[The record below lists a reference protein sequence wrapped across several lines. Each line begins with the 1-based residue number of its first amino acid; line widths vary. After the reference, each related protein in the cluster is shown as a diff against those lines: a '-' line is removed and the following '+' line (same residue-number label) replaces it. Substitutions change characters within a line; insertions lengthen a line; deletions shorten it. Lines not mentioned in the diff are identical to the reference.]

1 MRRRITAL
9 ILAAA
14 MLLTLAPN
22 ILAQTTGTA
31 DGVYD
36 FGELGSNDTAG
47 TGYQKLGD
55 KFKVENG
62 VFNPDVSAKPSP
74 ENPDKKTMI
83 YRMIN
88 GLEFSARILAE
99 GGTTCKSFT
108 FRDLGVSSYLETD
121 YQADGFATCI
131 LVLKDSNGR
140 VLLNQNLGASA
151 ASGIPSDDIINL
163 STLYGLSQWNVA
175 GVSEVIL
182 TYTMASG
189 REAQML
195 NFENISIA
203 NISAQHYYPA
213 LPVFSSHPV
222 GVTANSGDTV
232 TLSVGASAASGTLSY
247 QWYSNSTNSNTGG
260 SQITGATQSSYSF
273 TASAIGTVY
282 YYCVVTNTDPST
294 VAGTITATSN
304 PAAVETNNL
313 ENAEAPVITA
323 QPQDMFVKSGSSFSF
338 GVAASVTKGD
348 LTYQWYVNDTD
359 SNVGGATVAGATTA
373 NHSFT
378 ATQVG
383 TRYYYCVVTNTDNS
397 VGGVKTAATVTRAAK
412 VVATHADGVYDFAG
426 SSNAVNSAGTGFQI
440 IGSLFMA
447 PNGSFVPCNG
457 VAGGANTAL
466 YISDNSTTATA
477 TLYARGGTVC
487 KTFAFHDLGFSA
499 FEDDNLSFESLILKL
514 YMPNGAL
521 RSTMTLGPSPKL
533 PSDRVINLSELYG
546 ESWTVSGISAIE
558 ISMVVSTKI
567 ENIQFENISVSN
579 VSVQAA
585 NAPAPII
592 TVQPQ
597 SKTVLAGAEAPL
609 SVTAGTSSGT
619 LSYQWY
625 SNSTNSTDGATLLT
639 GETAYTLN
647 APTNTAGTT
656 YYYCVITNTDP
667 TATVNQTAT
676 ATTDI
681 VSVTVSDPVDAET
694 PNITAQPQPKAVL
707 INGAAQLTVEASVAS
722 GTLSYQWYSNSTN
735 STAGA
740 TPLTGETASAFDAV
754 TDTVG
759 TIYYYCVITNTD
771 PAATGAQT
779 VTATTDIVA
788 VTVSAGVD
796 AQVPS
801 ITAQPQPKTV
811 YLNQAAELTVEAEVT
826 SGTLSYQ
833 WYSNSTNSTAGASPL
848 TGETASSFDALTD
861 TVGTTYYYC
870 VITNTDPAATGA
882 QTVTAT
888 TDIVAVTV
896 SVEQPSLS
904 PATANY
910 DLNAPANVSTTCSF
924 GSASAV
930 VGVVCGANTLS
941 EGTDYTLSGNTLTI
955 AQSYIGLLGASL
967 GDNLIFEVAFD
978 VGSTVQFTVNVVNGY
993 VPSDDCTLSA
1003 LTVGGTAIAGFAPA
1017 TTGYSIT
1024 LPYSTEAG
1032 SPAATVAATANHAGA
1047 TTHVTQAAALPGT
1060 ATVTVTAEDGVTTR
1074 TYTVNFLVGAAPV
1087 VSALVITAGT
1097 GGRITAGAN
1106 GNYEQNTAIAIAAQS
1121 NTGYRFD
1128 RWTSTN
1134 GGTFANARSATTTFT
1149 MPPNATEIKANFVA
1163 EPSSSGRD
1171 SDTTDTNDTT
1181 ETVSSRSITVTA
1193 RTVSVDL
1200 TQGATVISQTQ
1211 LTELIEANK
1220 TRPVVFSASGY
1231 SITFPAGA
1239 MSAGILASGLN
1250 LALRI
1255 DGQSDRYAQIKPLAG
1270 DGFAMLLD
1278 FLHSGA
1284 LPGSAVIRVYVGT
1297 KYAGKTLYY
1306 YYYNPVTGGFE
1317 YRQTATADANGYIT
1331 VTQSRCSQYV
1341 LSTKQLTNEM
1351 PAIPETGGVPQ
1362 ALPTHSTALF
1372 YLPVNKE
1379 DDEWPKEQPE

>member
-62 VFNPDVSAKPSP
+62 VFNAEVSAKPSLEDP
-74 ENPDKKTMI
+74 SKKTMI
-83 YRMIN
+83 YKSTN

-108 FRDLGVSSYLETD
+108 FRDLGVSA
-121 YQADGFATCI
+121 YQSADGFASCT
-131 LVLKDSNGR
+131 LVLKDSYGID
-140 VLLNQNLGASA
+140 LLNVNLGASA

-222 GVTANSGDTV
+222 GVAANPGEPV
-232 TLSVGASAASGTLSY
+232 VLSVGATATSGTLSY

-260 SQITGATQSSYSF
+260 TPITGATQSSYSF

-294 VAGTITATSN
+294 VAQTITATSS
-304 PAAVETNNL
+304 PAAVEINNL

-323 QPQDMFVKSGSSFSF
+323 QPQDKFVKSGSSFSF
-338 GVAASVTKGD
+338 GVAATVDSGT

-359 SNVGGATVAGATTA
+359 STSGGSPVAGATTA

-378 ATQVG
+378 PTQVG

-397 VGGVKTAATVTRAAK
+397 VGGTKTATTVTRAAK
-412 VVATHADGVYDFAG
+412 VIATHADGVYDFAG
-426 SSNAVNSAGTGFQI
+426 SSSTYSSATTGFQT

-447 PNGSFVPCNG
+447 PNGSFVPCDG
-457 VAGGANTAL
+457 VSGGDNTAL
-466 YISDNSTTATA
+466 YINNTTNTATA

-499 FEDDNLSFESLILKL
+499 YQDEDLSFESLTIKL
-514 YMPNGAL
+514 YRPNGNML
-521 RSTMTLGPSPKL
+521 MSISPYNTPLQL
-533 PSDRVINLSELYG
+533 PNDAVVNLSTLCG
-546 ESWTVSGISAIE
+546 EEEWTVSNIAAIE
-558 ISMVVSTKI
+558 ISMVVSTTIENVQI
-567 ENIQFENISVSN
+567 ENIKVSN

-585 NAPAPII
+585 NAPVPII

-597 SKTVLAGAEAPL
+597 SKTVLTDAEAPL
-609 SVTAGTSSGT
+609 SVIAGSSSGT

-639 GETAYTLN
+639 GETAFTLD
-647 APTNTAGTT
+647 APTNTVGTT

-667 TATVNQTAT
+667 TATVTQTAT
-676 ATTDI
+676 ATTNI
-681 VSVTVSDPVDAET
+681 VSVTVSEPVDAET
-694 PNITAQPQPKAVL
+694 PSITAQPQPKAV
-707 INGAAQLTVEASVAS
+707 ITNEAAQLTVEASVDS

-735 STAGA
+735 STDGA
-740 TPLTGETASAFDAV
+740 TLLTDETAEAFDAP

-759 TIYYYCVITNTD
+759 TTYYYCVITNTD

-796 AQVPS
+796 AETPS

-811 YLNQAAELTVEAEVT
+811 YLNQAAELTVEASVD

-833 WYSNSTNSTAGASPL
+833 WYSNSTNSTTGASPL
-848 TGETASSFDALTD
+848 TGETSSTFDAVTD
-861 TVGTTYYYC
+861 AVGTTYYYC

-896 SVEQPSLS
+896 SVEQPSIS

-910 DLNAPANVSTTCSF
+910 DLNAPANVSTTCSL
-924 GSASAV
+924 GSASTV

-955 AQSYIGLLGASL
+955 AQSYIGSLGASL
-967 GDNLIFEVAFD
+967 GDDLVFEVAFD
-978 VGSTVQFTVNVVNGY
+978 VGSTVQFTVNIVDSY
-993 VPSDDCTLSA
+993 IPSSDSTLSA
-1003 LTVGGTAIAGFAPA
+1003 LTVGGTSVAGFAPE

-1024 LPYSTEAG
+1024 LPYGTEVG
-1032 SPAATVAATANHAGA
+1032 SPAATVAAIPNDANAQ
-1047 TTHVTQAAALPGT
+1047 VEITQAAALPGN
-1060 ATVTVTAEDGVTTR
+1060 ATVLVTAENGADMH
-1074 TYTVNFLVGAAPV
+1074 TYTVNLLVAPPPI
-1087 VSALVITAGT
+1087 VSTLFITAGT

-1106 GNYEQNTAIAIAAQS
+1106 GNYEQNTGIAIAAQS
-1121 NTGYRFD
+1121 NAGYRFD

-1134 GGTFANARSATTTFT
+1134 GGTFANAQSATTTFT
-1149 MPPNATEIKANFVA
+1149 MPPNDTEIKANFV
-1163 EPSSSGRD
+1163 PVSSSSGRD
-1171 SDTTDTNDTT
+1171 SDTTDTDDTSD
-1181 ETVSSRSITVTA
+1181 TVSSRSITITA

-1211 LTELIEANK
+1211 LAELVEANK
-1220 TRPVVFSASGY
+1220 TKPVVFTASGY
-1231 SITFPAGA
+1231 TVTFPAGS
-1239 MSAGILASGLN
+1239 MSAGSGATNLN
-1250 LALRI
+1250 LALRM

-1278 FLHSGA
+1278 FAHSGA
-1284 LPGSAVIRVYVGT
+1284 LPGTAVIRVYIGSQ
-1297 KYAGKTLYY
+1297 YAGKTLYY

-1317 YRQTATADANGYIT
+1317 YRQTVTADDGGYIT

-1341 LSTKQLTNEM
+1341 LSTKQLTDEL
-1351 PAIPETGGVPQ
+1351 PAIPETG
-1362 ALPTHSTALF
+1362 ALPETLPSQNTALF
-1372 YLPVNKE
+1372 YLPVKKE
-1379 DDEWPKEQPE
+1379 DEDEATEQ

>member
-36 FGELGSNDTAG
+36 FGGFDSVSNSAG
-47 TGYQKLGD
+47 TGHQKLGD

-62 VFNPDVSAKPSP
+62 VFTN
-74 ENPDKKTMI
+74 EGTLI
-83 YRMIN
+83 YQIAQTT
-88 GLEFSARILAE
+88 EFTARILAE

-108 FRDLGVSSYLETD
+108 FRDLGVSA
-121 YQADGFATCI
+121 YQSADGFATCT

-140 VLLNQNLGASA
+140 VLLNQNLGASTA
-151 ASGIPSDDIINL
+151 NAIPDNSIINL
-163 STLYGLSQWNVA
+163 STLYGLSPWEIT
-175 GVSEVIL
+175 GVSEMLL
-182 TYTMASG
+182 TYTLSSG
-189 REAQML
+189 RYTGML
-195 NFENISIA
+195 SFETITLA
-203 NISAQHYYPA
+203 NISAQHYFPV
-213 LPVFSSHPV
+213 LPVIGSHPV
-222 GVTANSGDTV
+222 GATANQDDTV

-247 QWYSNSTNSNTGG
+247 QWFSNNTNSNTGG
-260 SQITGATQSSYSF
+260 TPITGATQSSYSF

-294 VAGTITATSN
+294 VAQTITATSN

-313 ENAEAPVITA
+313 ENAEAPVITV
-323 QPQDMFVKSGSSFSF
+323 QPQDKFVVSGSSFSF

-426 SSNAVNSAGTGFQI
+426 SSNAVNSAGTGFQT

-447 PNGSFVPCNG
+447 PNGSFVPCDG
-457 VAGGANTAL
+457 VSGGDNTAL

-477 TLYARGGTVC
+477 TLYARGGTIC
-487 KTFAFHDLGFSA
+487 KTFALHDLGFSA
-499 FEDDNLSFESLILKL
+499 YQDDDLSFESLILKL

-585 NAPAPII
+585 DAPAPII

-681 VSVTVSDPVDAET
+681 VSVTVSDPVDAQV
-694 PNITAQPQPKAVL
+694 PSITAQPQAKAVL
-707 INGAAQLTVEASVAS
+707 INEAAQLTVEASVAS

-740 TPLTGETASAFDAV
+740 TPLTVETASAFDAV

-759 TIYYYCVITNTD
+759 TTYYYCVITNTD

-796 AQVPS
+796 AEIPS

-848 TGETASSFDALTD
+848 TGETASSFDAVTD
-861 TVGTTYYYC
+861 TVGTIYYYC

-896 SVEQPSLS
+896 SIEQPSIS

-955 AQSYIGLLGASL
+955 AQSYIGLLGAAL
-967 GDNLIFEVAFD
+967 GDELVFEVAFD

-993 VPSDDCTLSA
+993 VPSDDSTLSA

-1024 LPYSTEAG
+1024 LPYGTEAG

-1060 ATVTVTAEDGVTTR
+1060 ATVTVTAEDGVASR

-1121 NTGYRFD
+1121 NAGYRFD

-1149 MPPNATEIKANFVA
+1149 MPPNATEIKANFVS

-1181 ETVSSRSITVTA
+1181 DTISSRSITVTA

-1341 LSTKQLTNEM
+1341 FSTKQLTNEM

-1379 DDEWPKEQPE
+1379 DDEWPQEQPE